1 MAQRAHILV
10 VDDDPDLRETLQ
22 DVLEEL
28 GYEVSSAKDGAD
40 ALRQLLAA
48 GARGRP
54 SLILLDLQMPNMDG
68 AQFRAEQ
75 LKLSAIADIP
85 VAVLSGDSDARGK
98 AAALNTAACLEKP
111 LKLLQ
116 LLTTIPRVM
125 ESSLPAPEEEPR

>member
-1 MAQRAHILV
+1 MSQRAHILV

-28 GYEVSSAKDGAD
+28 GYAVTSAKDGAD

-48 GARGRP
+48 KERP

-68 AQFRAEQ
+68 AEFRAAQ
-75 LKLSAIADIP
+75 LKLSEIADIP
-85 VAVLSGDSDARGK
+85 VAVLSGDTDARGK
-98 AAALNTAACLEKP
+98 AAALNTVACLEKP

-125 ESSLPAPEEEPR
+125 ESSLPAPEEDPR